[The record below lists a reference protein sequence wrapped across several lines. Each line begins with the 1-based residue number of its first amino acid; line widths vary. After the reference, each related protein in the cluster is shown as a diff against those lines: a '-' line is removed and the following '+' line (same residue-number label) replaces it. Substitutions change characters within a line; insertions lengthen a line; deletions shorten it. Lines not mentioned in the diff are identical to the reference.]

1 MSFIRPEISRASIRW
16 FETATY
22 AAVTILILWWL
33 SGAAVDVYWRGGLM
47 LVASYSFFRGAR
59 LVLENMDLPTQLE
72 VGFGLALAGAA
83 MVMLSLVVERMQ
95 DAKEEDLRE

>member
-33 SGAAVDVYWRGGLM
+33 SGVAVDV
-47 LVASYSFFRGAR
+47 
-59 LVLENMDLPTQLE
+59 
-72 VGFGLALAGAA
+72 
-83 MVMLSLVVERMQ
+83 
-95 DAKEEDLRE
+95 